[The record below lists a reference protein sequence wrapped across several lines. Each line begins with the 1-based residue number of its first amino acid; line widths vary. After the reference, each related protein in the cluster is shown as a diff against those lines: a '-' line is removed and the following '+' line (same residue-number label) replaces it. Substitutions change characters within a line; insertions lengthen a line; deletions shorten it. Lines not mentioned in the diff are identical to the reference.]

1 MEKTI
6 QVTHVNVRTSIS
18 LLLAKLLFIEIM
30 SGGLA
35 ILSFS
40 SLSVIRD
47 TFSGFEFTEFTIP
60 IFASFLLLKMALSIY
75 IVLQW
80 LNEYY
85 EITPSTLYH
94 RKGVFFKKEE
104 KFLLNHVRMV
114 EIYQSAYGRMFN
126 FGTVSLSDFRGTKYQ
141 DMYMIHNPLRY
152 SIIIE
157 ELIPT
162 SDGKK
167 KTLAGSKVYKNFD
180 D

>member
-35 ILSFS
+35 VFSFS
-40 SLSVIRD
+40 SLSIIRD
-47 TFSGFEFTEFTIP
+47 TFTGFEFTAFTIP
-60 IFASFLLLKMALSIY
+60 IFITFLFIKMSLSIY

-85 EITPSTLYH
+85 EITSTTLYH
-94 RKGVFFKKEE
+94 RRGVFFKKEE
-104 KFLLNHVRMV
+104 KFLLSHVRMV
-114 EIYQSAYGRMFN
+114 EVYQSAYGRMFN

-141 DMYMIHNPLRY
+141 DMYMIHNPFRY
-152 SIIIE
+152 SQIIE
-157 ELIPT
+157 ELIPS

-167 KTLAGSKVYKNFD
+167 KTLVGSKVYKDFD